1 MPAEAVERKLAAIL
15 SADIAGYSRL
25 VGLDGRSRAAR
36 RRGHRVKRRD
46 LLTALA
52 GTALLPGTL
61 RAQQRAMP
69 VIGYLSQRSPV
80 DSASIVAAF
89 RQGLKEAGYV
99 EGQNVAIEFRF
110 AEGQIDRLPV
120 LASDLVNRGVNV
132 FVATGGTGSVVKAR
146 PVVPD
151 TIPIVFAMGG
161 DPVKLGIVASLAR
174 PGDNITGVSFLLS
187 DLAGKEVELLNELV
201 PKDAVIGFLVDPSDP
216 VTESD
221 TKSAQAAAN
230 ALGHELVI
238 VKASSKSEIA
248 PAVAALAQQKIKAL
262 FVNADPL
269 FNVNFPE
276 IRALAARDAMLT
288 ISSWEGFAA
297 DGGLI
302 SYGTSINEANQL
314 LGVYTG
320 RVLKGEKPADLP
332 VQQSTKF
339 KLVINLKTANALGIT
354 VPQSLLARADEV
366 IE

>member
-1 MPAEAVERKLAAIL
+1 M
-15 SADIAGYSRL
+15 
-25 VGLDGRSRAAR
+25 
-36 RRGHRVKRRD
+36 KRRNFIM
-46 LLTALA
+46 LFGVITAWSGAA
-52 GTALLPGTL
+52 G
-61 RAQQRAMP
+61 AQQKAMP
-69 VIGYLSQRSPV
+69 VIGYLSQRSPT

-89 RQGLKEAGYV
+89 RQGLKEGGYV

-110 AEGQIDRLPV
+110 AEGQIDRLPA
-120 LASDLVNRGVNV
+120 LASDLVNRAVDV

-146 PVVPD
+146 PVVPH

-187 DLAGKEVELLNELV
+187 ELAAKEVELLHELI
-201 PKDAVIGFLVDPSDP
+201 PKAAVIGFLVDPSDP
-216 VTESD
+216 NTESD

-230 ALGHELVI
+230 ALGHELVV

-248 PAVAALAQQKIKAL
+248 PAIATLAQQQIKAL

-276 IRALAARDAMLT
+276 IRELAAGHAMLT

-302 SYGTSINEANQL
+302 SYGTSIDEANRL
-314 LGVYTG
+314 VGIYTG

-332 VQQSTKF
+332 VQQSTRF
-339 KLVINLKTANALGIT
+339 KLVINLKTAEALGVT
-354 VPQSLLARADEV
+354 VPQSLLLRADEV